1 MNIINKT
8 NLKENEMHNI
18 SIEFSVKIN
27 KKDLDKFLTKIGKLL
42 YNCNYGIGNVTI
54 KDEYYIDYVPLDD
67 INNSYV
73 GENQ

>member
-1 MNIINKT
+1 MINKA
-8 NLKENEMHNI
+8 NLKENEIHNI
-18 SIEFSVKIN
+18 SIEFSVEAN
-27 KKDLDKFLTKIGKLL
+27 KKNLDRFLTKIEKLL
-42 YNCNYGIGNVTI
+42 YNHGISNVTI